1 MRWYNVHHGF
11 HCAKLVICTLTKH
24 YLFNEKISWERN
36 TIGRDIGMLITPMY
50 KPKNII
56 FKARKDCP
64 VETMLPGEF
73 QIGHE
78 TKLLLKEIR
87 TSTVFWLLKHFGTD
101 AISSVVKQSSKDIT
115 RFLTDIIRHPVL
127 IFRCDVMFWLRESLW
142 TSRFGFTKKLRKLS
156 TTIEKEN
163 FWMHR
168 LNWHLL
174 IISQDP
180 RKYENDRKSC
190 ECFKQFTVSVTKT
203 MDCFVVDFSD
213 KQFNLKRTLIC
224 TEETLNKSC

>member
-1 MRWYNVHHGF
+1 
-11 HCAKLVICTLTKH
+11 
-24 YLFNEKISWERN
+24 
-36 TIGRDIGMLITPMY
+36 MLITPMY

-56 FKARKDCP
+56 FKAWKDCP
-64 VETMLPGEF
+64 VETTLPGEF

-127 IFRCDVMFWLRESLW
+127 IFRRDVMFWLRESLW

-174 IISQDP
+174 IISQDQ
-180 RKYENDRKSC
+180 ES
-190 ECFKQFTVSVTKT
+190 TKT
-203 MDCFVVDFSD
+203 TGNHVNVLNNSPYLLQ
-213 KQFNLKRTLIC
+213 KQWTASSLTFRINNSI
-224 TEETLNKSC
+224 